1 MFRVL
6 LVDDEPSLRL
16 TMSEFLRRAGYDVR
30 AASDYDEA
38 AAVGNEQVDVAVV
51 DVNLP
56 GGSGV
61 DLLRQFGGREP
72 YVPFVMIT
80 GEPTLSL
87 LPDLVQAGAYDFIA
101 KPVVKD
107 VLLRAVARAGEK
119 KRLTEE
125 KQRLER
131 EVRRHAEELE
141 GRVAERTAELVEANK
156 QLARQAKITALGRAA
171 AQVAHEV
178 KNPLTGLLLYSMHLR
193 ERVAGKLAEAE
204 LTLIDKI
211 IETTKYMDRTCE
223 QVLDFA
229 RPIRLTP
236 QPVDLNRIAAD
247 VLQILE
253 PQLAAGAIERRLELG
268 EPEVTGLLDRTSVRA
283 ALTNLILNA
292 VQAMPSGGT
301 LGVKTYRADSALG
314 LEVSDTG
321 VGMTAEQLGN
331 IFEPFY
337 STKSQGLGLGM
348 PYVKKVV
355 EEHRGTIE
363 VESRPAAGTTIRVSL
378 PAAATAGVENASP
391 TNPRG

>member
-6 LVDDEPSLRL
+6 LVDDEPSLRF
-16 TMSEFLRRAGYDVR
+16 TMSEFLKRDGYEVR
-30 AASDYDEA
+30 AVSDYAEA
-38 AAVGNEQVDVAVV
+38 AAVGNEHVDVAVV

-61 DLLRQFGGREP
+61 DLLRQFSGREP
-72 YVPFVMIT
+72 YVPVIMIT

-87 LPDLVQAGAYDFIA
+87 LPDIVRAGAYDFIA

-107 VLLRAVARAGEK
+107 VLLRAVARASEK

-125 KQRLER
+125 KGRLEQ

-141 GRVAERTAELVEANK
+141 TRVAERTAEL
-156 QLARQAKITALGRAA
+156 LAAHTRLDRQEKIASLGRIA

-178 KNPLTGLLLYSMHLR
+178 KNPLAGLLLYSMHLR
-193 ERVAGKLAEAE
+193 DRVAAKLPDDE
-204 LTLIDKI
+204 LRLIDKI
-211 IETTKYMDRTCE
+211 IETTRYMDRTCE

-229 RPIRLTP
+229 RPISLTP
-236 QPVDLNRIAAD
+236 LPADLNLIVAD
-247 VLQILE
+247 VLHILE

-268 EPEVTGLLDRTSVRA
+268 EPEVAGVLDQTSIRG

-301 LGVKTYRADSALG
+301 LAVKTLRADGALKV
-314 LEVSDTG
+314 EVSDTG
-321 VGMTAEQLGN
+321 VGMNEEQLGN

-337 STKSQGLGLGM
+337 STKSRGLGLGM
-348 PYVKKVV
+348 PYVRKVV
-355 EEHRGTIE
+355 EEHRGTIQ
-363 VESRPAAGTTIRVSL
+363 VESRPSAGTTIRVSL
-378 PAAATAGVENASP
+378 PVGAEGVSA
-391 TNPRG
+391 